1 MFTQVRTSASLAWL
15 TMILAAGASAEDATP
30 ATEILLTITG
40 AIDAAVQPLTL
51 DRAALMALPVTTIE
65 TSTIWTDGTHSFT
78 GVSLADLLDE
88 IGVTEGT
95 LLATAANNYTV
106 EIPVSDAVQ
115 GGPIVAYLMDNA
127 EMPLRDKGPLW
138 IVYPYDADPDYRT
151 EVIYSRS
158 IWQLD
163 RIEVRP

>member
-1 MFTQVRTSASLAWL
+1 MFTQVRKSASLAWL

-40 AIDAAVQPLTL
+40 AVDAAVQPLTL

-65 TSTIWTDGTHSFT
+65 TSTIWTEGTHSFT

-138 IVYPYDADPDYRT
+138 IVYPFDSSADYRS
-151 EVIYSRS
+151 ELIYTRS

-163 RIEVRP
+163 RIEVGR